1 MQIRGEEHR
10 ALGDSLPADLKTE
23 AVRLNVAS
31 REKGGQSIITPDRV
45 RELGEKG
52 VREVLTDS
60 HGDPSRAARLVAQ
73 RTAERVVSEG
83 VRPER
88 DDRSRDR

>member
-10 ALGDSLPADLKTE
+10 TLGDSLPADLKTE

-31 REKGGQSIITPDRV
+31 REKGGESIITPDRV

-52 VREVLTDS
+52 VREVITDS
-60 HGDPSRAARLVAQ
+60 RGDPTRAARLVAEKA
-73 RTAERVVSEG
+73 AERVVEG
-83 VRPER
+83 ARPER
-88 DDRSRDR
+88 DGGRDR